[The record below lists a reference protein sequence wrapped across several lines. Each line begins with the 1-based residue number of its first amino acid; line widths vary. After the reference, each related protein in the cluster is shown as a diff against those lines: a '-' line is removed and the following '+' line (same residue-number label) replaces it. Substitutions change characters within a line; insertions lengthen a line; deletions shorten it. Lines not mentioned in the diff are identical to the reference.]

1 MKAPAKKGPATKK
14 ITNHAIM
21 ENLTALQN
29 QLQALQAQHDAMRR
43 NQATSSAIPA
53 VVPAG
58 PLAATSKMPG
68 VSAGMIAPTG
78 ALSGIAKLVGPPP
91 KAKAPNVPDVVEEGV
106 TGGDGGGVNPT
117 DSISDPMVRAITQ
130 QAQALTALVAHLAGG
145 DPLSELQGSGAAAGG
160 SLSSKGVA
168 RRERMQMDLA
178 NRQSSYFLQV
188 QQQLFRRMFPSLPV
202 PKTESELIGYGAT
215 MTSYMEKQGGYKN
228 NKDHALCLWIAAH
241 AMDSAMNGDEH
252 GCKEFLALL
261 VTCLEQA
268 SYDGNWNVAYL
279 LSLLEMPPATVFT
292 ERVHN
297 MPGLERPFSPLVPQ
311 QWAACALAYM
321 KEVDV
326 LASKKT
332 ELKAPRV
339 VPPKAPVPKAADSEA
354 ADSPSPRR
362 RPKFPKKPKGSPDPK
377 AA

>member
-1 MKAPAKKGPATKK
+1 
-14 ITNHAIM
+14 
-21 ENLTALQN
+21 
-29 QLQALQAQHDAMRR
+29 
-43 NQATSSAIPA
+43 
-53 VVPAG
+53 
-58 PLAATSKMPG
+58 
-68 VSAGMIAPTG
+68 MIAPSG

-130 QAQALTALVAHLAGG
+130 QSQALTALVAHLAGG
-145 DPLSELQGSGAAAGG
+145 DPLSELQGSGAGAGG

-202 PKTESELIGYGAT
+202 PKTESELTGYGAT

-279 LSLLEMPPATVFT
+279 LSLLE
-292 ERVHN
+292 
-297 MPGLERPFSPLVPQ
+297 PQ
-311 QWAACALAYM
+311 QQ
-321 KEVDV
+321 
-326 LASKKT
+326 S
-332 ELKAPRV
+332 
-339 VPPKAPVPKAADSEA
+339 
-354 ADSPSPRR
+354 SPR
-362 RPKFPKKPKGSPDPK
+362 GSTTCRGWRGHS
-377 AA
+377 AR